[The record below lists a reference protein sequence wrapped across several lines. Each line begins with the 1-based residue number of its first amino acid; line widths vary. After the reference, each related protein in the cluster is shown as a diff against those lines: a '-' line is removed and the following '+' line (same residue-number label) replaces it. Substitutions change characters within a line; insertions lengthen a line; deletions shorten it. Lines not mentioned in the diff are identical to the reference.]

1 MGFSR
6 EYYQEIEDGLRAVL
20 AGVAD
25 LLPVDTVAFV
35 DDMLDHNELGIAL
48 EVMVEALVESRAAV
62 RKDLVG
68 DLSDLA
74 RTMQL
79 DLDVGA
85 ALSRS
90 PD

>member
-20 AGVAD
+20 AAVAE
-25 LLPVDTVAFV
+25 LLSVDTVAFV

-48 EVMVEALVESRAAV
+48 EVMVEALVESRAAI

-68 DLSDLA
+68 GLSDLA

-79 DLDVGA
+79 DLDVVA